1 MVLLCKLILAGGGL
15 LLIAGAQVVSNPI
28 TTLAPLAA
36 RLAFALSPYQHFG
49 LVSDFSAVVDNYWAI
64 FSTGG
69 TAERPFARTNVSR
82 PTQDFDLGALPL
94 GMHDYRIVPIVG
106 GMSFYVDGALLAT
119 LNASFPT
126 GAPLRIAA
134 SAYQASPMQID
145 EMHLESY
152 ACAGEFVSRVFDAA
166 RTANWTI
173 ANRTADVPAG
183 ATLVVETRT
192 GDTATPDSGWS
203 TWQANSNGG
212 AIGSPAARY
221 IQYRV
226 TLASN
231 DPLLTPVLFDLTIR
245 WN

>member
-1 MVLLCKLILAGGGL
+1 L

-36 RLAFALSPYQHFG
+36 RLAFALSPYQHIG
-49 LVSDFSAVVDNYWAI
+49 LANDFSAVVDNYWAI

-69 TAERPFARTNVSR
+69 TADRPFARTNVSG

-106 GMSFYVDGALLAT
+106 GMSFHVDGALLAT

-134 SAYQASPMQID
+134 SAYQASPI
-145 EMHLESY
+145 
-152 ACAGEFVSRVFDAA
+152 
-166 RTANWTI
+166 
-173 ANRTADVPAG
+173 
-183 ATLVVETRT
+183 
-192 GDTATPDSGWS
+192 TPDSGWS

-231 DPLLTPVLFDLTIR
+231 DPLLTPVLFDLSIDWT
-245 WN
+245 